1 MGPATAFRG
10 RAAQRPQADLR
21 GGPQDQTRPQAL
33 KASGACISHGEARPS
48 EVRSS
53 KRGFLHFSVV
63 NNEDDASVPTND
75 MHEPALRNP
84 HLLQILPLTSLLHKG
99 ENLVYARDAHD
110 VSRKEI
116 YKILTHAGL
125 IPRKR
130 FPPSDVSHDNN
141 HIPVT
146 WPEEWNEQ
154 QIYGASYLH
163 NQDLLQYL

>member
-1 MGPATAFRG
+1 MKTTLVFLLTTCTSLVKCLPPPHPDVLAVR
-10 RAAQRPQADLR
+10 REEERLHPLLR
-21 GGPQDQTRPQAL
+21 
-33 KASGACISHGEARPS
+33 S
-48 EVRSS
+48 
-53 KRGFLHFSVV
+53 
-63 NNEDDASVPTND
+63 
-75 MHEPALRNP
+75 PALRNP